1 MNRKE
6 LKRYRERLLEELET
20 LVDSRRRLE
29 RVAREGVARDSG
41 DSTTYSG
48 HGDDLGSEAAERE
61 KDLLLAA
68 RGSQTAREIGE
79 ALRRIDAGTYGACE
93 DCGKPVA
100 VKRLEL
106 IPYARR
112 CAKCQLAAERNV

>member
-6 LKRYRERLLEELET
+6 LKRYRERLLEELES
-20 LVDSRRRLE
+20 LVDNRRRLE
-29 RVAREGVARDSG
+29 RAAREGVPRDAG
-41 DSTTYSG
+41 DASTYSG

-68 RGSQTAREIGE
+68 RGSQTAREIAD
-79 ALRRIDAGTYGACE
+79 ALRRIDDGSYGDCE

-100 VKRLEL
+100 TKRLDL

-112 CAKCQLAAERNV
+112 CAKCQLAAERGL